1 MTSPSREA
9 KGVAPHPHTKRRHA
23 IANIALCAV
32 MLLPELMS
40 LTPHTSAR
48 QTDASWLLDAVPEL
62 GAATAHA
69 QRRRRRARASI
80 EISTDVGGAEIFI
93 DGEPVGVTPLEGPI
107 PVSPGEHVVKI
118 SRRGYTEFLE
128 TFTIPRGRRPFL
140 VEAILIPVN
149 GIFLIETKPAGARV
163 VIDGRFLGET
173 PFDGDIPEGTRQVE
187 IGLPGHQL
195 HSQVV
200 DVVGGETY
208 DLNLTLEPIPE
219 VTPFYA
225 RWTFWAGVG
234 AATVGVVA
242 LSVVLSRGAAE
253 PEAPT
258 GPPRVV
264 LPLIQW

>member
-1 MTSPSREA
+1 MTSPSPEA
-9 KGVAPHPHTKRRHA
+9 KGVGPQPQMKWRRA
-23 IANIALCAV
+23 TPIVALCAV
-32 MLLPELMS
+32 MLLPELMG
-40 LTPHTSAR
+40 LTLHTPERRASAP
-48 QTDASWLLDAVPEL
+48 WLINAIPEV

-69 QRRRRRARASI
+69 QRRRRRVRASI
-80 EISTDVGGAEIFI
+80 EISTDVGGAEVFI
-93 DGEPVGVTPLEGPI
+93 DGEPVGITPLEGPI

-128 TFTIPRGRRPFL
+128 TFTVPRGRRPFL

-149 GIFLIETKPAGARV
+149 GIFRIETAPTGARV

-195 HSQVV
+195 HSQTI

-208 DLNLTLEPIPE
+208 DLKLVLEPIPE
-219 VTPFYA
+219 VTPLYA

-234 AATVGVVA
+234 AATVSVVA
-242 LSVVLSRGAAE
+242 LSIVLSRGAAE
-253 PEAPT
+253 PEAPS

-264 LPLIQW
+264 LPLMRW